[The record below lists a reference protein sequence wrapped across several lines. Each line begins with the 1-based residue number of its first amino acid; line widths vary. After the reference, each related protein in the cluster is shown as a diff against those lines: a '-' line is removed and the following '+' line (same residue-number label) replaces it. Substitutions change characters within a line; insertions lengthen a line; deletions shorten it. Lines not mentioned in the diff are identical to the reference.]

1 MEVARFAKGFED
13 MLALRRTLMF
23 TAVALLLSGSTA
35 HAQALDWASEMFEK
49 QSHDFGVVATASDTR
64 YRLKLKNP
72 YQEDVHIQSVETS
85 CGCSAAT
92 PSTKLLRSGEE
103 GYIEIKMD
111 TVKFKHRKD
120 SAVIVRFDSPTFAEV
135 RIPITAYIRTDVV
148 IEPGAAKFGTV
159 PQGEAAE
166 KTLKVEYAG
175 RPDWEIREIRSP
187 RDYIEAKAVEIKR
200 GGGFA
205 TYEVKVT
212 LKEDAPA
219 GRLREQLLMI
229 TDDANSPKV
238 PLLLEARVR
247 SEFTVAPEIIALGKL
262 ATGGSKDLQ
271 LVISKAAGT
280 FKVTG
285 VACESGYD
293 GLDVTLPPAAN
304 KVQIV
309 RMKLKAPANPGNVED
324 HLLVSIEGREEP
336 LRVRMY
342 GTIVE

>member
-1 MEVARFAKGFED
+1 MI
-13 MLALRRTLMF
+13 ALRWKLMF
-23 TAVALLLSGSTA
+23 TAVALLFATSSVP
-35 HAQALDWASEMFEK
+35 AQDLNWAAKMFEK
-49 QSHDFGVVATASDTR
+49 QTHDFGVVATASDTR
-64 YRLKLKNP
+64 YRLKLKNI

-85 CGCSAAT
+85 CGCTAAT

-120 SAVIVRFDSPTFAEV
+120 SAITVRFDSPTFAEV
-135 RIPITAYIRTDVV
+135 KIPITAYIRTDVV

-159 PQGEAAE
+159 RQGESAE

-187 RDYIEAKAVEIKR
+187 REYIEAKAVEVKR
-200 GGGFA
+200 EGGFA
-205 TYEVKVT
+205 TYDVKVT
-212 LKEDAPA
+212 LKEGAPA
-219 GRLREQLLMI
+219 GRLREELLMI

-238 PLLLEARVR
+238 PLLLEARVQ
-247 SEFTVAPEIIALGKL
+247 SEFTFAPEIIALGKVT
-262 ATGGSKDLQ
+262 AGTSKNLQ
-271 LVISKAAGT
+271 PLVISKASGT

-285 VACESGYD
+285 VKCESGYE

-342 GTIVE
+342 GAIVQ